1 MIKLAFDSDKDGYF
15 NFEEFLCAL
24 RGKPNNRR
32 QSIIDKAFL
41 KFDNEGNEYIDV
53 TALFEDFNATKH
65 PKVVSGE
72 MTRDQVFTVFLKN
85 FNDMTG
91 CGKIDRKEWNDYY
104 YAVSSTIDN
113 DDYFVMLMKTTWNL
127 E

>member
-1 MIKLAFDSDKDGYF
+1 MILNVFDKDNDGSI

-24 RGKPNNRR
+24 RGKPNQRR

-53 TALFEDFNATKH
+53 TNLISDFNATKH

-72 MTRDQVFTVFLKN
+72 MTKEQVFTVFLKN

-104 YAVSSTIDN
+104 HAVSYSIDN

>member
-1 MIKLAFDSDKDGYF
+1 MIISTFDKDRDQCI
-15 NFEEFLCAL
+15 NFEEFLCAI
-24 RGKPNNRR
+24 RGKPNQRR
-32 QSIIDKAFL
+32 QAIIDKAFL

-53 TALFEDFNATKH
+53 LNLIKDFNASKH

-72 MTRDQVFTVFLKN
+72 MTKDQVFTLFLKN

-104 YAVSSTIDN
+104 HSVSSSIDN
-113 DDYFVMLMKTTWNL
+113 DDYFVTLMKTTWNL

>member
-1 MIKLAFDSDKDGYF
+1 MILSTFDKDRDHCI
-15 NFEEFLCAL
+15 NFEEFLCAI
-24 RGKPNNRR
+24 RGKPNQRR
-32 QSIIDKAFL
+32 QAIIDKAFL

-53 TALFEDFNATKH
+53 LNLIKDFNASKH
-65 PKVVSGE
+65 PKVISGE
-72 MTRDQVFTVFLKN
+72 ITKDQVFTLFLKN

-104 YAVSSTIDN
+104 HAVSSSIDN
-113 DDYFVMLMKTTWNL
+113 DDYFVTLMKTTWNL